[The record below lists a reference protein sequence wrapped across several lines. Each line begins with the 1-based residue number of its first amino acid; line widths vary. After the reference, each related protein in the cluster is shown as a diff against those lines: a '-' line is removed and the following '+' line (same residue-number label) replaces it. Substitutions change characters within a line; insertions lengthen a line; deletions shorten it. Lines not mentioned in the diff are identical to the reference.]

1 MFKVFLSC
9 TCNQR
14 IPHSY
19 NFVTR
24 CFTNTQD
31 NYMAIMLLMNGGR
44 YKMHQCKRMVYIL
57 ISIVI
62 NVNLGIHNVLNLNY
76 SFLQPKIMEKLLKFL
91 PTTFKVLNGVWKN

>member
-1 MFKVFLSC
+1 
-9 TCNQR
+9 
-14 IPHSY
+14 
-19 NFVTR
+19 
-24 CFTNTQD
+24 
-31 NYMAIMLLMNGGR
+31 MAIMLLMNGGR

-62 NVNLGIHNVLNLNY
+62 NVNLGIQKCVKPQLQ